1 MAEMLEIFQKI
12 YTFYRANKYSQFQIM
27 LCFSVDNVVLSIIT
41 WSFKRLSVD
50 SIWYRSSKYF
60 SLLISSAGPHFGVGF
75 NSFFILYKDI
85 YMYSHTCIKR
95 SPLRQIKVAIE
106 DRWPLKRG
114 SIHMKCCIRGQ
125 ERGDLLISMTA
136 R

>member
-1 MAEMLEIFQKI
+1 
-12 YTFYRANKYSQFQIM
+12 
-27 LCFSVDNVVLSIIT
+27 
-41 WSFKRLSVD
+41 LSVD

-95 SPLRQIKVAIE
+95 SSLRQIKVAIE
-106 DRWPLKRG
+106 DRWPLKRC
-114 SIHMKCCIRGQ
+114 SIHMKCSIRGQ
-125 ERGDLLISMTA
+125 ERGDPQRWSLNTCVTVHVYIFVENKEAIETYTKMGTST
-136 R
+136 RN